1 MICVSHIHQHP
12 LLAPSP
18 PSAALSIVCTFSV
31 HTINL
36 LTREPLADCKALLPP
51 SLAARYAMHT
61 ESMTVGKRSIPYP
74 RDDLKIAIPCG
85 GGPSSAALA
94 LSLAVG
100 AREGKLPQ
108 HIVVGRPMA
117 QDDAWSALP
126 PGWTKH
132 WSNSW
137 QKHYWFNT
145 KTGKQ
150 SWEHPGAAGGR

>member
-1 MICVSHIHQHP
+1 
-12 LLAPSP
+12 
-18 PSAALSIVCTFSV
+18 
-31 HTINL
+31 
-36 LTREPLADCKALLPP
+36 
-51 SLAARYAMHT
+51 MHT

-74 RDDLKIAIPCG
+74 RDDLKIAIPSG

-94 LSLAVG
+94 LLLAVG

-145 KTGKQ
+145 KTSKQ